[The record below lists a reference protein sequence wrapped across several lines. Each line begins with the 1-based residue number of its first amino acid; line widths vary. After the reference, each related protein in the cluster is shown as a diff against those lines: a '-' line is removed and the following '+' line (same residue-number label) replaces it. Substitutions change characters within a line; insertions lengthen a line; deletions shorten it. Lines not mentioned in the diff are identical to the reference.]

1 MATKKKKKVVKHVK
15 KGAKKKP
22 RAKPAKKRVKQR
34 KPSKKA
40 AKRRPKPSR
49 KEPKSGSKG
58 KRVSKQGRK
67 RTKPVVSSRKDA
79 KRIRGRKPAAKPAK
93 KPAKKGTGKGR
104 KRVAK
109 RPRYDSGR
117 ERKRDKEVKPKK
129 KPAPKPKK
137 KPAPK
142 PKKKV
147 RERVE
152 VTSLYAGGFTRDRGV
167 AQTYGDYFTLSS
179 KGNNGD
185 PSDIRVDRA
194 FNSAFAS
201 NLAKGPFEAKDVVI
215 YNHGIHLRPKDG
227 NIGVGVV
234 REIESIV
241 KSFGI
246 DAKIT
251 VIEETPTVDSI
262 RIVAVNT
269 EGIDVGA
276 TTKNLSSLGA
286 MWTEIFNYMEGEFE
300 DVNWFV
306 VWDVEEAMY

>member
-15 KGAKKKP
+15 KGAKAKP
-22 RAKPAKKRVKQR
+22 RSKPAKKRAKQG

-67 RTKPVVSSRKDA
+67 RTKPVVSSRADV

-93 KPAKKGTGKGR
+93 KPARKPVRKPAKKPAVKSKSKGK
-104 KRVAK
+104 KRVAE
-109 RPRYDSGR
+109 RPRYDTGR
-117 ERKRDKEVKPKK
+117 TRQRAKEV
-129 KPAPKPKK
+129 
-137 KPAPK
+137 K

-251 VIEETPTVDSI
+251 VIEETPTIDSI

-300 DVNWFV
+300 DVSWFV